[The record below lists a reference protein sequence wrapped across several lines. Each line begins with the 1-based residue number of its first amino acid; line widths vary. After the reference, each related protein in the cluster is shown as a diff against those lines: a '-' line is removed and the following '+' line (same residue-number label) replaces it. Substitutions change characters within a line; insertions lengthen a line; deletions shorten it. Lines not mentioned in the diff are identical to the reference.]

1 METIQKE
8 DIAIYRKIYQNARMV
23 TIPLCYNSKIPIK
36 GLALNSI
43 YDGDNVNDIF
53 EYENIGIVTGRSG
66 IVVFDCDTVESV
78 EFFMNLQSYIETAR
92 VKTRRGMHFYYR
104 ISNENIHPQRFSK
117 GNIAIDLKTGRSYVV
132 APPSVVDGHIYIWDP
147 DDWTWAPPIT
157 ELSEQEFFAIIEEL
171 KEFCFKNEQN
181 IENTEKNKKAKG
193 IDIEKIIEI
202 LKPYYIEG
210 QRQDIILA
218 IAGILKKAKV
228 DQEIALEIAIKLKES
243 CNDQDPIQQRFSAVL
258 KTYQKTDNEIAGW
271 SLLGKIVNQ
280 EDIAKLKRMLENKED
295 IEDVLKDAE
304 KVVFTENGI
313 FAVFG
318 RDWYHLII
326 PEKNDEDE
334 EIKKIRVCPYF
345 WVPKSYRVGEKVAYI
360 VETEDT
366 VLELPSLD
374 YVSFE
379 KILGRPILN
388 LKLAK
393 IILDYCIKNSTRVFL
408 FARTGWLETK
418 NKNIFLHPLIE
429 YENENIEV
437 NLKNYNELFQ
447 KKNIEEQHAFIRAV
461 LEEGKYLAA
470 KVVFAVASLFCKGNG
485 FTVIDI
491 GERGVGKTLTSILAI
506 NIFYDSRTPQ
516 TCHATKTAMEISMRT
531 LTNMP
536 ILFDEVALSYDD
548 HIQSLI
554 FMTAS
559 GKGKARANTSLAVNI
574 TDINN
579 VIFLTSEREIEFDR
593 LGAFR
598 RFIAIKT
605 LNFSDYTEIFDIQTL
620 REKINMIGAG
630 TDYILYLLQHRE
642 PYIPE
647 ERFLCNFEKFSFVS
661 NIEKAMILLEKFY
674 NQRFENTRKTILFLL
689 QEQHS
694 EVERS
699 IYDIFVEKF
708 SEWLVANNNFFVK
721 KTMSTIDNQQI
732 IMGTKNKIIGY
743 LDEFDQKVYIL
754 TNEFKTFC
762 KNENLPLK
770 TVLNIAKEKG
780 ILHAPDIRYRV
791 MKHIPVANIKS
802 SCYCFSLS
810 GIRAE

>member
-1 METIQKE
+1 MEKMQRE
-8 DIAIYRKIYQNARMV
+8 DIETYRRIYQDAGMV
-23 TIPLCYNSKIPIK
+23 TIPLAKNSKIPAK
-36 GLALNSI
+36 GLPLNDI
-43 YDGDNVNDIF
+43 YDGHNVNGN
-53 EYENIGIVTGRSG
+53 YEFQNIGIVTGRSG
-66 IVVFDCDTVESV
+66 IVVFDCDTAESV
-78 EFFMNLQSYIETAR
+78 AFFENLQSYVDTAK
-92 VKTRRGMHFYYR
+92 VVTRRGMHFYYR
-104 ISNENIHPQRFSK
+104 IQNAEKIPIQKFVFEEKR
-117 GNIAIDLKTGRSYVV
+117 IAIDLKAGRSYVV
-132 APPSVVDGHIYIWDP
+132 APPSIVDGHRYTWDP
-147 DDWTWAPPIT
+147 DDWTWIPPIT
-157 ELSEQEFFAIIEEL
+157 EISEQEFFAIVKEL
-171 KEFCFKNEQN
+171 QEFCSQ
-181 IENTEKNKKAKG
+181 NTEKNKKAKG

-271 SLLGKIVNQ
+271 SLLEKIVNQ

-345 WVPKSYRVGEKVAYI
+345 WIPKSYRVGEKVAYI

-374 YVSFE
+374 YVYFE

-429 YENENIEV
+429 HENIEV
-437 NLKNYNELFQ
+437 NLKNYNDLFQ
-447 KKNIEEQHAFIRAV
+447 RKNTEELHAFIRAI
-461 LEEGKYLAA
+461 LSEGKFLAA
-470 KVVFAVASLFCKGNG
+470 KIVFAVASLFCKGNG
-485 FTVIDI
+485 FTIIDV
-491 GERGVGKTLTSILAI
+491 GERGIGKTLTSILAI
-506 NIFYDSRTPQ
+506 NIFYDARTPS
-516 TCHATKTAMEISMRT
+516 TCYSTKTAMELHMKT

-536 ILFDEVALSYDD
+536 ILFDEVAFSYDE
-548 HIQSLI
+548 HVQALV

-559 GKGKARANTSLAVNI
+559 GKGKARANTQLHVNI

-598 RFIAIKT
+598 RFIAIKA
-605 LNFSDYTEIFDIQTL
+605 LKFEDYTQ
-620 REKINMIGAG
+620 
-630 TDYILYLLQHRE
+630 
-642 PYIPE
+642 
-647 ERFLCNFEKFSFVS
+647 
-661 NIEKAMILLEKFY
+661 
-674 NQRFENTRKTILFLL
+674 
-689 QEQHS
+689 
-694 EVERS
+694 
-699 IYDIFVEKF
+699 IYDIQ
-708 SEWLVANNNFFVK
+708 SLRK
-721 KTMSTIDNQQI
+721 K
-732 IMGTKNKIIGY
+732 
-743 LDEFDQKVYIL
+743 
-754 TNEFKTFC
+754 
-762 KNENLPLK
+762 
-770 TVLNIAKEKG
+770 
-780 ILHAPDIRYRV
+780 
-791 MKHIPVANIKS
+791 
-802 SCYCFSLS
+802 
-810 GIRAE
+810 